1 MLQPVPEQPASSMGD
16 NELILP
22 ELISHNG
29 RWRPRHPAII
39 SPAGTLDW
47 AEFAARIDRIASG
60 LAEARLA
67 GERIGIVMDNEPAAI
82 EIICGAMRAGAVAVP
97 LNISVADATIETLL
111 VDADIKGLFVSPAHR
126 ARIGAAAS
134 GMAQLRI
141 STGDAA
147 DGWEAFEAWRDRQA
161 ADPALAY
168 PSGDALC
175 NIIYSSGTTGAPKG
189 IAHSHQARAN
199 WVHDLAHALRYH
211 SGARTLLTTGLY
223 SNITWVGMLPTL
235 MLGGTLVLQASFDA
249 AEVLDAFRC
258 EQITHVS
265 MVPIQ
270 LQRIVD
276 LPNFDTAAFASLQS
290 VMCCGSPLAA
300 DLKAHLLAL
309 LPTAFFELYGSTE
322 GIITTLAPD
331 EAPARLASVGRP
343 LPGEGLAILSHDDI
357 PLPPGE
363 AGEVVARSRFAME
376 GYWRRPDAT
385 AEMSWTDADGNTW
398 LRSGDIGRIDL
409 DGYLTITDRKKDMII
424 SGGQNI
430 YPADIEAV
438 ILGHSNV
445 SECAVIGVPSEKWGE
460 TPLAI
465 VVPRDAT
472 IFEPA
477 NLLVWANERL
487 GRQQRVSAVELRSE
501 LPRNPNGKLLKRELR
516 GAYWPE

>member
-1 MLQPVPEQPASSMGD
+1 ML
-16 NELILP
+16 LP

-29 RWRPRHPAII
+29 RWRSRHPAIV
-39 SPAGTLDW
+39 SRDGTLDW
-47 AEFAARIDRIASG
+47 AEFAARIERIAAG
-60 LAEARLA
+60 LAAASLA

-97 LNISVADATIETLL
+97 LNISVSDETIETLL

-126 ARIGAAAS
+126 GRIGGRARSLAIL
-134 GMAQLRI
+134 QI
-141 STGDAA
+141 STGHAA
-147 DGWEAFEAWRDRQA
+147 DGWQSFTSWRDRQPILA
-161 ADPALAY
+161 ARPF

-189 IAHSHQARAN
+189 IVHSHQARAN

-211 SGARTLLTTGLY
+211 SGARTLLATGLY

-249 AEVLDAFRC
+249 GEVLDAFRC

-276 LPNFDTAAFASLQS
+276 LTGFDPAAFGSLQS

-300 DLKAHLLAL
+300 DLKAKLIEL
-309 LPTAFFELYGSTE
+309 LPAAFFELYGSTE
-322 GIITTLAPD
+322 GIITTLAPE
-331 EAPARLASVGRP
+331 EAIAHIASVGRP
-343 LPGEGLAILSHDDI
+343 LPGEGLAILGNDDRA
-357 PLPPGE
+357 LPAGE
-363 AGEVVARSRFAME
+363 AGEVVALSRFAME
-376 GYWRRPDAT
+376 GYWRRRDAT
-385 AEMSWTDADGNTW
+385 AEMTWTDEEGKRW
-398 LRSGDIGRIDL
+398 LRSGDIGRVDA

-430 YPADIEAV
+430 YPADVEAV
-438 ILGHSNV
+438 IVGHRDV
-445 SECAVIGVPSEKWGE
+445 RECAVIGVPSEKWGE

-465 VVPRDAT
+465 VVPRDWAT
-472 IFEPA
+472 FDPGTVLA
-477 NLLVWANERL
+477 WANDRL
-487 GRQQRVSAVELRSE
+487 GRQQRVSGVEPRLY

-516 GAYWPE
+516 AAYWPE

>member
-1 MLQPVPEQPASSMGD
+1 ML
-16 NELILP
+16 LP

-29 RWRPRHPAII
+29 RWRSRHPAIV
-39 SPAGTLDW
+39 SRSGTLNW
-47 AEFAARIDRIASG
+47 ADFAARIDRIAAG
-60 LAEARLA
+60 LEAAGLA
-67 GERIGIVMDNEPAAI
+67 GERVGIVMDNEPAAI

-97 LNISVADATIETLL
+97 LNISVSDATIETLL

-126 ARIGAAAS
+126 GRIGGRARGLATL
-134 GMAQLRI
+134 QI

-147 DGWEAFEAWRDRQA
+147 DGWQSFTSWRDRQPILSA
-161 ADPALAY
+161 RPF
-168 PSGDALC
+168 PSGDVLC

-189 IAHSHQARAN
+189 IVHSHQARAN

-249 AEVLDAFRC
+249 AEVLDAFRY
-258 EQITHVS
+258 ERITHVS

-276 LPNFDTAAFASLQS
+276 LPGFDPTAFGSLQS

-300 DLKAHLLAL
+300 DLKSKLIEL
-309 LPTAFFELYGSTE
+309 LPAAFFELYGSTE
-322 GIITTLAPD
+322 GIITTLAPE
-331 EAPARLASVGRP
+331 EAIAHLASVGRP
-343 LPGEGLAILSHDDI
+343 LPGESLAIVGNDDHA
-357 PLPPGE
+357 LPPGE
-363 AGEVVARSRFAME
+363 AGEVVAQSRFAME

-385 AEMSWTDADGNTW
+385 AEMTWTDEDGKRW
-398 LRSGDIGRIDL
+398 LRSGDIGRIDA

-438 ILGHSNV
+438 ILGHPDV
-445 SECAVIGVPSEKWGE
+445 SDCAVIGVPSEKWGE
-460 TPLAI
+460 TPLAL
-465 VVPRDAT
+465 VVPRDKAVFDPGT
-472 IFEPA
+472 V
-477 NLLVWANERL
+477 LVWANERL
-487 GRQQRVSAVELRSE
+487 GRQQKVSAVALRPD

-516 GAYWPE
+516 AAYWPE